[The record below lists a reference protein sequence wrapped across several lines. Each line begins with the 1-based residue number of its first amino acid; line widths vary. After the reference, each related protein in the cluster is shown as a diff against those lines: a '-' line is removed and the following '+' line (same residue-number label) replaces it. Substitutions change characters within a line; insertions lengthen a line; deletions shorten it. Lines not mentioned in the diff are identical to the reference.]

1 MFSKFRDHFYQSD
14 RINWNNLTFTRA
26 ELWKLLYPLMLEQL
40 LTSFMG
46 MADTMMV
53 TRAGS
58 EAISA
63 VSLVDSINILVIQ
76 ILSAMAAGGT
86 IICSQYIGHKDFK
99 KCNAAARQV
108 VLTVLMIS
116 IPLALLCLIL
126 RRPLL
131 RLVFGSVDPAVMKN
145 GVTYFFY
152 TSISFPFLALFE
164 SGAAFYR
171 AGGNSRFP
179 MTLSV
184 ISNCLN
190 IFGNAVLIFG
200 FDMGVAGAAIS
211 TLLSRI
217 FSAVVIF
224 CFLRKPRQPIVID
237 HYLRIRPDFRMIQKV
252 LSIGVPSGIENGM
265 FQFGK
270 LAIQSSVSTLGTI
283 NIAANAMMII
293 LENLNGIGG
302 IGIGIGLMTVVG
314 QCIGAGRVEEAKYYI
329 VKISMIAEV
338 VVLVSCA
345 IVFVIAKPVMWL
357 AGMDPEAADICFNML
372 IYVSIVKPIVWI
384 PAFIPAYGMRSAGD
398 VKFSMIASSITMWCC
413 RVLVTTVLI
422 RVLGFG
428 PIAVWIGMSLDWLV
442 RGIVYSLRY
451 RSGKWLNHTVIS

>member
-14 RINWNNLTFTRA
+14 RIDWNNLTFTRA

>member
-131 RLVFGSVDPAVMKN
+131 GLVFGSVDPAVMEN

-372 IYVSIVKPIVWI
+372 IYVSIVKPIIWI

-422 RVLGFG
+422 RVFGFG

>member
-99 KCNAAARQV
+99 KCNDAARQV

-237 HYLRIRPDFRMIQKV
+237 HYLRIRPDFRMIHKV

-413 RVLVTTVLI
+413 RVLVTSVLI
-422 RVLGFG
+422 RVFGFG

>member
-131 RLVFGSVDPAVMKN
+131 GLVFGSVDPAVMEN

-384 PAFIPAYGMRSAGD
+384 PAFITA
-398 VKFSMIASSITMWCC
+398 
-413 RVLVTTVLI
+413 
-422 RVLGFG
+422 
-428 PIAVWIGMSLDWLV
+428 
-442 RGIVYSLRY
+442 
-451 RSGKWLNHTVIS
+451 

>member
-131 RLVFGSVDPAVMKN
+131 GLVFGSVDPAVMEN

-265 FQFGK
+265 FQYGK

>member
-237 HYLRIRPDFRMIQKV
+237 QYLRIRPDFRMIQKV

-422 RVLGFG
+422 RVFGFG

>member
-131 RLVFGSVDPAVMKN
+131 GLVFGSVDPAVMEN

-422 RVLGFG
+422 RVFGFG

>member
-329 VKISMIAEV
+329 VKISMIAEGV
-338 VVLVSCA
+338 VFVSCA

-422 RVLGFG
+422 RVFGFG